1 MLTSFARPPPRTLMN
16 AVVFSL
22 AIIIRSGVRP
32 RFPGGSFYPPLPPP
46 PQSDTNSPSYGPRAE
61 RSPTRAVG
69 AGGSVGRPRC
79 ALPSEALRLL
89 WEFSALHTHT
99 HRHIHTPRVSKSPH
113 IGVSRDFYP
122 GQKRPSS
129 LPAASGVSALRTP
142 PRLRVVG

>member
-1 MLTSFARPPPRTLMN
+1 MSVKELIANINERWKGSVSMCLGYLRSILIKSSFTFYHEIGVDKFRQTTTANADECGGFQPRDNNTKRGPTAVPRGQLLPPST
-16 AVVFSL
+16 
-22 AIIIRSGVRP
+22 
-32 RFPGGSFYPPLPPP
+32 PPP

-99 HRHIHTPRVSKSPH
+99 QTHTHTPRV
-113 IGVSRDFYP
+113 
-122 GQKRPSS
+122 
-129 LPAASGVSALRTP
+129 
-142 PRLRVVG
+142 